1 MKLSID
7 IKQIVGILTILVAC
21 TAAGAFSSEKW
32 LAERGDDSDML
43 RLRAAYADCVK
54 KLETPAEKVSLP
66 LESYPNGVV
75 KSRLTA
81 ARAHMF
87 MDSSFVWAEDIRVE
101 QFKEDGTLSAHLKAE
116 NCVVDRN
123 TKSGWVEGAAKMVY
137 GDNSISGR
145 GIYFSLPR
153 EFIKIFSESEIRT
166 KHGGFNPRSLIK

>member
-1 MKLSID
+1 MRLFVRH
-7 IKQIVGILTILVAC
+7 IVAGLAMLIAA
-21 TAAGAFSSEKW
+21 TAAGAFSSERW
-32 LAERGDDSDML
+32 LAERSDDSDML

-54 KLETPAEKVSLP
+54 KLESPAENVSLP
-66 LESYPNGVV
+66 LESYSNGTV

-87 MDSSFVWAEDIRVE
+87 MDSSFVWGEKIRVE
-101 QFKEDGTLSAHLKAE
+101 QFKEDGTLAASLDAE

-123 TKSGWVEGAAKMVY
+123 TKSGWVEGVAKMVY
-137 GDNSISGR
+137 GDNSVRGR

>member
-1 MKLSID
+1 MKSSID
-7 IKQIVGILTILVAC
+7 IKRIAFSLMLIVSTV
-21 TAAGAFSSEKW
+21 AGAFSSEKW

-54 KLETPAEKVSLP
+54 KLESPAENVSLP
-66 LESYPNGVV
+66 LESYPDGTV

-87 MDSSFVWAEDIRVE
+87 MDSSFVWAEKIRVE
-101 QFKEDGTLSAHLKAE
+101 QYKPDGTLAASLDAE

-137 GDNSISGR
+137 GDNSVRGR

-166 KHGGFNPRSLIK
+166 KHGGLNPGSLLK